1 MSRHQATRR
10 EFLRRAAMLYGSVG
24 ATATPLALN
33 LMAMNSAVAQ
43 TSDYRA
49 IVCLFMFGGNDSA
62 NMVLAT
68 DPDSW
73 TQYVNARQRDP
84 DPLALRTG
92 GTPANAAATA
102 GTPDALGGVLPISP
116 AEGAFSVQ
124 NAGRSFALHPSM
136 AEAQNLFAQRRLSIV
151 ANAGPLVEPIANRA
165 QFSTRRRPPQI
176 ESHNDQQYLWQAIAA
191 EGARSGWGGRLGDMV
206 ASRNSNTLFTNISA
220 AGNAVFLAGQQSLQY
235 QVSSNNGAIA
245 IGGRTGSLFGSQA
258 AAQNF
263 DRLIRGEGS
272 QHLIAGDHAAVTR
285 RSIDAQVDFSAA
297 FNATAT
303 TVPAPSTYL
312 NPQNRQQATNGL
324 ATQLRTVLRTMA
336 ARDQLGTRRQIFFV
350 SIGGFDT
357 HDFQN
362 GNHARLMAQVSHALG
377 YFDEQVTALG
387 LRDNVTLFTA
397 SDFGRTFDSN
407 GNGTDH
413 AWGAHHFVYGGAG
426 LQGGQVFGRFPE
438 YGFRHNDSYGNRG
451 NWIPQIAVDQF
462 GATLGRWFG
471 VGDSD
476 LNRIFPN
483 LGNFERRNMGIYG

>member
-1 MSRHQATRR
+1 MLSG
-10 EFLRRAAMLYGSVG
+10 AAG
-24 ATATPLALN
+24 AAAAPLALN
-33 LMAMNSAVAQ
+33 LMAMSTAAAQ

-49 IVCLFMFGGNDSA
+49 IVCLFLFGGNDAA

-68 DPDSW
+68 DTESW
-73 TQYVNARQRDP
+73 AQYVSARQRDP
-84 DPLALRTG
+84 DPLALRPA
-92 GTPANAAATA
+92 GTPPNDAAVA
-102 GTPDALGGVLPISP
+102 GSPDALGGILPISP
-116 AEGAFSVQ
+116 ANGVSSAQ
-124 NAGRSFALHPSM
+124 NVGRTFALHPSM
-136 AEAQNLFAQRRLSIV
+136 SAVQGLFASGRLSIV
-151 ANAGPLVEPIANRA
+151 ANVGPLVEPIAHRDE
-165 QFSTRRRPPQI
+165 FRIRRRPPQI
-176 ESHNDQQYLWQAIAA
+176 ESHNDQQYLWQALAA
-191 EGARSGWGGRLGDMV
+191 EGARTGWGGRLGDML

-220 AGNAVFLAGQQSLQY
+220 SGNAVFLAGQQTFQY
-235 QVSSNNGAIA
+235 QVSGNNGATA
-245 IGGRTGSLFGSQA
+245 IGGLTGQLFGSSA

-263 DRLIRGEGS
+263 EKLIRGEGS
-272 QHLIAGDHAAVTR
+272 QHLIARDYAAITG
-285 RSIDAQVDFSAA
+285 RSIDAQAAFSEA
-297 FNATAT
+297 FNATASR
-303 TVPAPSTYL
+303 VPPPDGYL
-312 NPQNRQQATNGL
+312 NPQNRQVANNGL

-336 ARDQLGTRRQIFFV
+336 AREQLGTRRQIFFV

-362 GNHARLMAQVSHALG
+362 GNHARLMAQISHALG

-426 LQGGQVFGRFPE
+426 LRGGQIFGRFPE
-438 YGFRHNDSYGNRG
+438 YGFRHADSYGNRG

-483 LGNFERRNMGIYG
+483 LGNFERRNLGIYG